1 MAASLKG
8 FIEKEPKQEKIKKV
22 GQIGQIRQMKQDK
35 SIRVKFSVFLRIL

>member
-8 FIEKEPKQEKIKKV
+8 FIGKETKQEKSKKV